1 MSIAIS
7 LPIGVIV
14 ARERSSDP
22 WQEYR
27 WRPVRVFMNAPDSAG
42 WKEVERGRDIVHYH
56 AATLPLV
63 LTDREKI
70 AYRVN
75 LANGVP
81 SVYVTLRETIK
92 SGSAIPVG
100 VEHITASPFEIQA
113 VGQDFEVGLT
123 DFVERVPMPDDLV
136 HVLQAFV
143 DDRIPHS
150 DVLPCA
156 HGTGP
161 NSGTNNGTGT
171 AQPSVAPAKRGRT
184 LPWFGD
190 FARMKFSG

>member
-7 LPIGVIV
+7 VPMGVIV

-22 WQEYR
+22 WQEFR
-27 WRPVRVFMNAPDSAG
+27 WRPVGVILNAAEGVS
-42 WKEVERGRDIVHYH
+42 WKEVERGRDFVRYH

-81 SVYVTLRETIK
+81 SIYVVLRENTVA
-92 SGSAIPVG
+92 GSAMPVAIA
-100 VEHITASPFEIQA
+100 HITASPFEIQA
-113 VGQDFEVGLT
+113 VGQDFDNGVT
-123 DFVERVPMPDDLV
+123 DFVERVPMPDELV
-136 HVLQAFV
+136 HVLQSFV
-143 DDRIPHS
+143 DDKVHAPQTQS
-150 DVLPCA
+150 SANGALP
-156 HGTGP
+156 
-161 NSGTNNGTGT
+161 
-171 AQPSVAPAKRGRT
+171 PAATPPRRLRS
-184 LPWFGD
+184 LPWVGD

>member
-22 WQEYR
+22 WQEFR
-27 WRPVRVFMNAPDSAG
+27 WRPVGIIMNASEGVA
-42 WKEVERGRDIVHYH
+42 WKEVDRGRDFVRYH
-56 AATLPLV
+56 ATTLPLV

-81 SVYVTLRETIK
+81 SLYVVLRENTV
-92 SGSAIPVG
+92 SGSAMPVE
-100 VEHITASPFEIQA
+100 VAHITASPFEIQS
-113 VGQDFEVGLT
+113 VGQDFEAGIS
-123 DFVERVPMPDDLV
+123 DFVERVPMPDELV
-136 HVLQAFV
+136 HILQSFV
-143 DDRIPHS
+143 DDT
-150 DVLPCA
+150 VAVAKAGQPCA
-156 HGTGP
+156 
-161 NSGTNNGTGT
+161 SGTL
-171 AQPSVAPAKRGRT
+171 VAPVGPAKRNRS

-190 FARMKFSG
+190 VARMKFSG

>member
-1 MSIAIS
+1 MCIAIS

-14 ARERSSDP
+14 ARERSSDL

-27 WRPVRVFMNAPDSAG
+27 WRPVRVFMNAPESVN

-63 LTDREKI
+63 LTGREKI
-70 AYRVN
+70 AYQVN

-81 SVYVTLRETIK
+81 SVYVTLRETTHA
-92 SGSAIPVG
+92 GSAIPVG
-100 VEHITASPFEIQA
+100 VAHITASPFEIQS
-113 VGQDFEVGLT
+113 VGQDFEVGVT
-123 DFVERVPMPDDLV
+123 DFVERVPMPDELV
-136 HVLQAFV
+136 HVLQSFV
-143 DDRIPHS
+143 DDRVPHA
-150 DVLPCA
+150 DVLPRD
-156 HGTGP
+156 
-161 NSGTNNGTGT
+161 NGT
-171 AQPSVAPAKRGRT
+171 AQASPTPAKRNRT

>member
-22 WQEYR
+22 WQEFR
-27 WRPVRVFMNAPDSAG
+27 WRPVSVFMNATEGVA
-42 WKEVERGRDIVHYH
+42 WKEVERGRDFVRYH

-81 SVYVTLRETIK
+81 SLYVVLRENTV
-92 SGSAIPVG
+92 SGSPKPVA
-100 VEHITASPFEIQA
+100 VSHITASPFEIQA
-113 VGQDFEVGLT
+113 VGQDYEAGVS
-123 DFVERVPMPDDLV
+123 DFVERVAMPDELV
-136 HVLQAFV
+136 QVLHSFV
-143 DDRIPHS
+143 DDTAPDSQRPQ
-150 DVLPCA
+150 PCA
-156 HGTGP
+156 
-161 NSGTNNGTGT
+161 SGT
-171 AQPSVAPAKRGRT
+171 QPPSAVPAKRNRA
-184 LPWFGD
+184 LPWFGEV
-190 FARMKFSG
+190 ARMKFSG

>member
-1 MSIAIS
+1 MSNAIT

-27 WRPVRVFMNAPDSAG
+27 WRPVSIIMNAAEG
-42 WKEVERGRDIVHYH
+42 VIWKEVERARDIVRYH

-63 LTDREKI
+63 LTDRDKI

-81 SVYVTLRETIK
+81 SLYVVLRENTA
-92 SGSAIPVG
+92 SGAAMPVA
-100 VEHITASPFEIQA
+100 VAHITASPFEIQS
-113 VGQDFEVGLT
+113 VGQDFEAGIT
-123 DFVERVPMPDDLV
+123 DFVERVPLPDELV
-136 HVLQAFV
+136 QVLQSFV
-143 DDRIPHS
+143 DDTVPAT
-150 DVLPCA
+150 LMQPCA
-156 HGTGP
+156 NGMQSPAGP
-161 NSGTNNGTGT
+161 
-171 AQPSVAPAKRGRT
+171 PARRYRS
-184 LPWFGD
+184 LPWVGD

>member
-7 LPIGVIV
+7 VPMGVIV

-22 WQEYR
+22 WQEFR
-27 WRPVRVFMNAPDSAG
+27 WRPVGVILNAADG
-42 WKEVERGRDIVHYH
+42 VTWKEVARGRDFVRYH

-81 SVYVTLRETIK
+81 SVYVVLRENTAA
-92 SGSAIPVG
+92 GSAMPV
-100 VEHITASPFEIQA
+100 VVSHITASPFEIQA
-113 VGQDFEVGLT
+113 VGQDFENGVT
-123 DFVERVPMPDDLV
+123 DFVERVPMPDELV
-136 HVLQAFV
+136 DVLQLFV
-143 DDRIPHS
+143 DGKMPTS
-150 DVLPCA
+150 QM
-156 HGTGP
+156 
-161 NSGTNNGTGT
+161 
-171 AQPSVAPAKRGRT
+171 QPSGSGASAPAAPSSKLQRS
-184 LPWFGD
+184 LPWVGD